1 MKQYL
6 FIASILLF
14 FSCNLQASKD
24 KSVSEN
30 VTLATQD
37 EQQIPVADTAGSP
50 APAADEPEPVKSKAP
65 SSSNPDSK
73 PDWDKKI
80 IRNATLNLEVK
91 DYKKYMQLM
100 QAAAVKY
107 GGYVADEQQTET
119 GYKIENTV
127 TIKVP
132 VAQFQ
137 AAVDALTTG
146 DMVINEKKITSEDV
160 TSQYVD
166 TRARLEAKRQVR
178 LRYLELLNQAKNM
191 EEILQV
197 QTEINSITEEI
208 ESATGRI
215 NYLTNAA
222 AMSTISI
229 TVYQVLNENANSYG
243 EESFWQQVKDAFAG
257 GWGGIKNVLVG
268 LIYLWPFIIALAGGF
283 FLIKRYRINKRKT
296 AQQ

>member
-30 VTLATQD
+30 VTLAVQD
-37 EQQIPVADTAGSP
+37 EQQVPVADSAGSP
-50 APAADEPEPVKSKAP
+50 APAGEEQDPTKSKTP

-178 LRYLELLNQAKNM
+178 LRYLELLKQAKNM

-268 LIYLWPFIIALAGGF
+268 LIYLWPFIIAIAGGF
-283 FLIKRYRINKRKT
+283 FLIKRFRASKRKT